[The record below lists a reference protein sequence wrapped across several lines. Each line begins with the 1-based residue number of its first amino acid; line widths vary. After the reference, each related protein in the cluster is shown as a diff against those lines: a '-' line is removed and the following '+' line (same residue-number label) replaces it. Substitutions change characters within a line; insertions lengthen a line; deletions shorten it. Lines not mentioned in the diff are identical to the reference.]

1 MPKFF
6 TLIAVIGILI
16 IFGVAGRF
24 IYDDYSNLREK
35 ISAHNNNATVLPVK
49 ESTIAGGVVP
59 HHLAAESIIGDFFS
73 NISKTEDPETIV
85 LLSPDHFDSVNLA
98 KEESFMSVSKN
109 TGNFQDVEINSHL
122 LDNLSAENKFEFNDS
137 FIELDHGITNLL
149 PFIKKHFPKTK
160 IVPILIPFETDKEKI
175 KKLTEDIN
183 LKLSSNGIV
192 IASVDFSHYLPKS
205 VADFHDVKSARALVN
220 FEEEEFENLEVDCW
234 QCLYVVRS
242 FARQRGK
249 EFSEIIARNNSV
261 DFSEIE
267 NGEETTSYI
276 SVVFKEG
283 TFRDKKTI
291 ESKTVLFVG
300 DIMLDREVENLM
312 AKNGMLYPFR
322 KINRFTN
329 GVDIVF
335 GNLEG
340 PIVKN
345 PPDFP
350 DRSLKFAFSKDTV
363 EGLAF
368 GNFSL
373 LSLANNHIL
382 NTGENGQKETR
393 EFLEKGNI
401 DSVGDSLKCSQ
412 EFLYQKDGIAF
423 LAFNKIYPSA
433 CANQEIIDAIKSA
446 KAENPEDFLIVSLHW
461 GNEYRLTSSYRQRQL
476 AYQIIDTG
484 ADLIVGHHPHVVQE
498 IEIYKNKLIF
508 YSLGNFIFDQYF
520 SENTQQGLAVGL
532 EIYPDANARK
542 YSSLNGKEL
551 VFRLFPIQ
559 SELSQPFLMEQKNA
573 KAFLEKLAERS
584 DKSLAEEIKSGII
597 KVR

>member
-1 MPKFF
+1 MPKIF
-6 TLIAVIGILI
+6 TLITVIGIFI
-16 IFGVAGRF
+16 IFGIAGKF
-24 IYDDYSNLREK
+24 IYNDYSNLREK
-35 ISAHNNNATVLPVK
+35 ISAHNDSVAILPVR

-59 HHLAAESIIGDFFS
+59 HHLVAESIIENFFS
-73 NISKTEDPETIV
+73 SIAETGNPETIV

-98 KEESFMSVSKN
+98 EEESFISVSKN
-109 TGNFQDVEINSHL
+109 AKNFQGIEIDNSL
-122 LDNLSAENKFEFNDS
+122 LNNLSVKNKFEFNSS

-149 PFIKKHFPKTK
+149 PFIKKHFPETK

-175 KKLTEDIN
+175 KKLAEDIN
-183 LKLSSNGIV
+183 LEISSNGMV

-205 VADFHDVKSARALVN
+205 AADFHDVKSARTLVN

-234 QCLYVVRS
+234 QCLYAAKL

-249 EFSEIIARNNSV
+249 EFSEIIARNNSA

-267 NGEETTSYI
+267 DAEETTSYV

-283 TFRDKKTI
+283 TFQDKKMI
-291 ESKTVLFVG
+291 KSKTVLFVG

-312 AKNGMLYPFR
+312 AKNGTLYPFQ

-345 PPDFP
+345 PPNFSDK
-350 DRSLKFAFSKDTV
+350 SLKFAFSKDTV
-363 EGLAF
+363 KGLAF

-373 LSLANNHIL
+373 LSLANNHTL
-382 NTGENGQKETR
+382 NAGENGPGETR
-393 EFLEKGNI
+393 EFLKEEAI
-401 DSVGDSLKCSQ
+401 SSVGDPLECSQ
-412 EFLYQKDGIAF
+412 EFSYQKNGIAF
-423 LAFNKIYPSA
+423 LAFNETYPSA
-433 CANQEIIDAIKSA
+433 CADKEIIDIIKSVKA
-446 KAENPEDFLIVSLHW
+446 KNPKDFLIVSLHW
-461 GNEYRLTSSYRQRQL
+461 GNEYQTISSYRQRQL
-476 AYQIIDTG
+476 AYQIIDAG

-520 SENTQQGLAVGL
+520 SENTEQGLAVGL
-532 EIYPDANARK
+532 EIYPDANAQK

-559 SELSQPFLMEQKNA
+559 SKLSQPFLMEQKNA

-584 DKSLAEEIKSGII
+584 DKSLFEQIKSGII
-597 KVR
+597 EVK